1 MGNAVV
7 MGAKA
12 HSVQAN
18 KGKKGQTLRGEND
31 DDDPINVLK
40 MLAVRNLIHLT
51 NVDPPVLEID
61 SVDNGT
67 KWLYWKS
74 R

>member
-1 MGNAVV
+1 

-40 MLAVRNLIHLT
+40 MLAVRNLIRLT
-51 NVDPPVLEID
+51 NVDPPVLETVD

>member
-7 MGAKA
+7 MSNKA
-12 HSVQAN
+12 
-18 KGKKGQTLRGEND
+18 GKKGRALRGEND

-51 NVDPPVLEID
+51 NVDSPVLEID